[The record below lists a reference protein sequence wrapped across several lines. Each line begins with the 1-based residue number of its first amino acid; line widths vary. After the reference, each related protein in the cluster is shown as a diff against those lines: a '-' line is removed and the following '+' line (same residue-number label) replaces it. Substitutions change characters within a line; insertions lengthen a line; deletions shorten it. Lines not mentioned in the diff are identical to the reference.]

1 MPDGSQKIGVSF
13 AVEGTAA
20 DDAVRLNA
28 AISERFGSEI
38 QLGPA
43 GNSRP
48 HVTIALG
55 VASAAALANVLSLV
69 DEAVRAI
76 GPFPMSVGPAA
87 RETVTGRYVLADAEL
102 PTLVRHWR
110 SGLRTTIGCH
120 LTGESRTTDDP
131 HLTVAVVEGHDN
143 AVDQLLTRTDLRI
156 ADAIVTHIDVAH
168 AGARG
173 AKGATIQRFRF
184 GTRN

>member
-1 MPDGSQKIGVSF
+1 MSDRSQKIGVSF

-20 DDAVRLNA
+20 EDAVRLNA

-38 QLGPA
+38 RFGPA
-43 GNSRP
+43 GNSHP

-55 VASAAALANVLSLV
+55 TASIAALADVLSLV
-69 DEAVRAI
+69 DEAARTL
-76 GPFPMSVGPAA
+76 GPFPMRVGPAA

-110 SGLRTTIGCH
+110 SDLRTTIGCH
-120 LTGESRTTDDP
+120 LAGESRTTDDP
-131 HLTVAVVEGHDN
+131 HLTVAALEGHDN
-143 AVDQLLTRTDLRI
+143 AVNRLLARTDLRI
-156 ADAIVTHIDVAH
+156 PDAIVTHIDVAH

-173 AKGATIQRFRF
+173 AKGATIQRFVL
-184 GTRN
+184 GAI

>member
-1 MPDGSQKIGVSF
+1 MPDASQKIGVSF

-20 DDAVRLNA
+20 DDVVRLNV
-28 AISERFGSEI
+28 AISEQFGSEI
-38 QLGPA
+38 RFGPA

-55 VASAAALANVLSLV
+55 TANIAALADVISLV
-69 DEAVRAI
+69 DEAVRTI
-76 GPFPMSVGPAA
+76 EPFPMSVGPAA

-110 SGLRTTIGCH
+110 SDLRTTIGSH
-120 LTGESRTTDDP
+120 MTGEGRMTDDA
-131 HLTVAVVEGHDN
+131 HLTVAVVEDHDN
-143 AVDQLLTRTDLRI
+143 AVDQLLARTDLRI
-156 ADAIVTHIDVAH
+156 ADFTVTHIDVAY

-173 AKGATIQRFRF
+173 AKGATIQRF
-184 GTRN
+184 GLGAI